1 MDEIAEWR
9 NCIDEID
16 SRLLELLNER
26 ARCACRIG
34 KIKARKAMKIRNPD
48 REREIMARL
57 RELNRGPLTDTA
69 IQTIFRQIIDEC
81 RSIEGK

>member
-1 MDEIAEWR
+1 MDEIADWR

-16 SRLLELLNER
+16 TRLLELLNER

-34 KIKARKAMKIRNPD
+34 KIKARKAMKIHNPA
-48 REREIMARL
+48 REREIIARL
-57 RELNRGPLTDTA
+57 KELNKGPLTDTA
-69 IQTIFRQIIDEC
+69 VQTIFRQIIEEC